1 MCGVEERCEEIDMSV
16 DEKMNGKL
24 RNEVDFEWKGFMEGV
39 NVREFGIG
47 EDKVIVKMRGG
58 GWRELGRGK
67 RFSIGMEVEI
77 VGKGRR

>member
-1 MCGVEERCEEIDMSV
+1 
-16 DEKMNGKL
+16 MNWKL
-24 RNEVDFEWKGFMEGV
+24 RNEEDFEWKGFMEGV

-47 EDKVIVKMRGG
+47 EDKVMVKMRGG

-67 RFSIGMEVEI
+67 SLSIGMEVDV